1 MSILDAIKRGVRR
14 GVAQGVAEAE
24 EKIDDI
30 ARERVKAVVDEV
42 APSLI
47 DTVITTL
54 FQHRAY
60 AVIAGG
66 QLRLMEADV
75 DAVKA
80 WRLSRRAL
88 REFLKDEGVQV
99 GDMRYDWGPQAGRT
113 IVEEYEI
120 AHWDAKS

>member
-1 MSILDAIKRGVRR
+1 MSFFDAIKRGVRR
-14 GVAQGVAEAE
+14 GVAQGVA
-24 EKIDDI
+24 
-30 ARERVKAVVDEV
+30 
-42 APSLI
+42 
-47 DTVITTL
+47 
-54 FQHRAY
+54 
-60 AVIAGG
+60 
-66 QLRLMEADV
+66 EADV

-99 GDMRYDWGPQAGRT
+99 GDVRYDWGPQAGRT